1 MDRKFLFVDGI
12 QTGKTAR
19 QRIRRHVMNGKNA
32 GKKVHR
38 RSRLDL
44 LRPTP
49 YYQKQSTSQQCETE
63 IVDKEITVTSKE
75 QSLAC
80 PLMNH
85 RSLGNS
91 FRTLSY
97 PVETTSYTIAVF
109 NQFFS
114 HVVNRFYPCRLGI
127 SPDDAKYWW
136 LRFVLSDKAA
146 YHVII
151 AVAEAC
157 NHYLSGGG
165 ESTSQALYH
174 RSRTLALVAQR
185 LAGKDALS
193 DSTLGVIVM
202 MIVQEQMRKVV
213 FEAHIHYEGL
223 RRMIE
228 ARGGLDQL
236 EQSPTLLL
244 KICKMDNLY
253 AWQYGR
259 PMAFFRDRMPQAR
272 AMLEAEGFSFDR
284 TKAESAIH
292 HYDLNPYLHEIL
304 LDVTNV
310 SILFNEIPPNTRL
323 NYLTFAEVVH
333 SICYRLH
340 RFQPLHETSSL
351 SNLEKVYHIGLTL
364 FMITLFMQFDQHRLL
379 KCDAV
384 FSRLRSILY
393 RDLDEIDN
401 NLALW
406 ILFIG
411 GIWITD
417 GPDDSWLHWMI
428 KKMTISMDI
437 DTWPEICSVISAFP
451 WIHNL
456 HDKPG
461 ITLWESV
468 CEGCRVW

>member
-97 PVETTSYTIAVF
+97 PVETTS
-109 NQFFS
+109 
-114 HVVNRFYPCRLGI
+114 FYPCRLGI

-244 KICKMDNLY
+244 KICK
-253 AWQYGR
+253 
-259 PMAFFRDRMPQAR
+259 
-272 AMLEAEGFSFDR
+272 
-284 TKAESAIH
+284 
-292 HYDLNPYLHEIL
+292 
-304 LDVTNV
+304 
-310 SILFNEIPPNTRL
+310 
-323 NYLTFAEVVH
+323 
-333 SICYRLH
+333 
-340 RFQPLHETSSL
+340 
-351 SNLEKVYHIGLTL
+351 
-364 FMITLFMQFDQHRLL
+364 
-379 KCDAV
+379 
-384 FSRLRSILY
+384 
-393 RDLDEIDN
+393 
-401 NLALW
+401 
-406 ILFIG
+406 
-411 GIWITD
+411 
-417 GPDDSWLHWMI
+417 
-428 KKMTISMDI
+428 
-437 DTWPEICSVISAFP
+437 
-451 WIHNL
+451 
-456 HDKPG
+456 
-461 ITLWESV
+461 
-468 CEGCRVW
+468 